1 MAATEAILKSDMG
14 VLHKTGKG
22 EKLPAS
28 TLNEAVSS
36 PLS

>member
-14 VLHKTGKG
+14 VLCETEEGK
-22 EKLPAS
+22 KLSAS
-28 TLNEAVSS
+28 TLVEAVSS